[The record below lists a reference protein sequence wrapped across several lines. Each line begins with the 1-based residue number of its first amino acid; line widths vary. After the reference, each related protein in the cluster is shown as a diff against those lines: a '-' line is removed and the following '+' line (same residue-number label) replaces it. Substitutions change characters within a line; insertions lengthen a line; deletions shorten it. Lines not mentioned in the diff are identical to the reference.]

1 LLRQQPAADSA
12 AGPWRIGGGTAH
24 YSHHPLNRVVVTYDP
39 PLSLSFRSLI
49 KDGKFYTLDGE
60 KEITAPY
67 YSKFIRSIDDLTPI
81 EINYIL
87 IKYSRYNKNLQ
98 ELASFVD
105 KMKI

>member
-1 LLRQQPAADSA
+1 M
-12 AGPWRIGGGTAH
+12 
-24 YSHHPLNRVVVTYDP
+24 TYDP
-39 PLSLSFRSLI
+39 PLPVSFRSLV

-67 YSKFIRSIDDLTPI
+67 YSKFITSVNDLTPI

-87 IKYSRYNKNLQ
+87 IKYSRYNKQLQ
-98 ELASFVD
+98 ELGTFVE

>member
-1 LLRQQPAADSA
+1 M
-12 AGPWRIGGGTAH
+12 
-24 YSHHPLNRVVVTYDP
+24 TYDP
-39 PLSLSFRSLI
+39 PLPVSFRSLV

-67 YSKFIRSIDDLTPI
+67 YSRFITSVNDLTPI

-87 IKYSRYNKNLQ
+87 IKYSRYNKQLQ
-98 ELASFVD
+98 ELGTFVE